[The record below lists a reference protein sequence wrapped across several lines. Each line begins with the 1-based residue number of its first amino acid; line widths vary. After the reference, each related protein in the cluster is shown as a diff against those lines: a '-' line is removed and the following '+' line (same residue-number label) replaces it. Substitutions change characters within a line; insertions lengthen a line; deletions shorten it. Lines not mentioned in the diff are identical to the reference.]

1 MKTANVEQEY
11 KKNDQLKPEDVKS
24 LKEWIEKQPHL
35 PKITGNYNY
44 IILFQFIHNIVYL
57 KYLVRFVDLI
67 FNKFRFLYCL

>member
-35 PKITGNYNY
+35 PKITGNYF
-44 IILFQFIHNIVYL
+44 ILFQFIHKIVYL
-57 KYLVRFVDLI
+57 KYLVRFVNSI